1 MFERGA
7 PALLI
12 LSLLWACNSAPD
24 KPDRDPPPPPQRLS
38 AAAAS
43 ATAPSA
49 SASAAPLPSQSA
61 GASSDAGALAG
72 VWEGRY
78 DAQKA
83 TMETH
88 PKIKTREIGEDD
100 GKRAAGPGTLEITI
114 GRDGEVRGKGTGA
127 LGAVTITGEAKGVML
142 STSVMPDDIRS
153 PTAMSGTLIGELKG
167 GVFHATLRVAGPN
180 ATIIRYSKVELKK
193 K

>member
-24 KPDRDPPPPPQRLS
+24 KPDRAPPPPPQRLS
-38 AAAAS
+38 AAAAAS
-43 ATAPSA
+43 AAAPSA
-49 SASAAPLPSQSA
+49 SASAAPSPSPSA
-61 GASSDAGALAG
+61 DASDAGALAG
-72 VWEGRY
+72 TWEGRY

-88 PKIKTREIGEDD
+88 PKIKEREIGEDD

-114 GRDGEVRGKGTGA
+114 GRDGEVHGKGTGA
-127 LGAVTITGEAKGVML
+127 LGAVTITGEAKGAVL
-142 STSVMPDDIRS
+142 SASVLPDDIRS
-153 PTAMSGTLIGELKG
+153 PTAMSGTLIGELKA